1 MKIEKNVLG
10 TSLDNIRHR
19 RTIFISHKR
28 KKKLCST
35 NMNEHKKKKKNS
47 LGYFDHQTSQFYT
60 CYDLKNQ
67 YTRQCYSRTRGIL
80 RGHLDQRSRP
90 APDPIMGGVVVV
102 SPCDQQVIRP
112 YLELVK
118 ARGTGLMALVS
129 VVVTPIK
136 WASIWCR
143 VLSLDFRK
151 NTIFGFV
158 VGWENNCI
166 LYWHQVSMVD
176 L

>member
-1 MKIEKNVLG
+1 M
-10 TSLDNIRHR
+10 
-19 RTIFISHKR
+19 
-28 KKKLCST
+28 
-35 NMNEHKKKKKNS
+35 
-47 LGYFDHQTSQFYT
+47 
-60 CYDLKNQ
+60 
-67 YTRQCYSRTRGIL
+67 
-80 RGHLDQRSRP
+80 
-90 APDPIMGGVVVV
+90 V